1 MRIVRGIACPR
12 CPRRP
17 PGGHPV
23 LPGDLRR
30 EPAPGRAVVAGDRT
44 VAAAAGV
51 GPRPDRDR
59 RDRRLAGVGALAAS
73 VVAEVVNALPGRR
86 VQLRLPGLGL
96 GQKFAAILVIAV
108 VTMIAAP
115 HGQPTAFAEP
125 ADTAPVPAATVSA
138 PQTPLTS
145 APTAVTAPADN
156 PDRASHAPRADDEE
170 IRREESAHP
179 RGGARGVAVEP
190 C

>member
-1 MRIVRGIACPR
+1 MRIVRGIGALAALVVLLVGIPFCLVIFGGNPL
-12 CPRRP
+12 PTDLSWQAIGQSLLRP
-17 PGGHPV
+17 AS
-23 LPGDLRR
+23 D
-30 EPAPGRAVVAGDRT
+30 RALIGIVTIAGWL
-44 VAAAAGV
+44 VWV
-51 GPRPDRDR
+51 
-59 RDRRLAGVGALAAS
+59 ALAAS

-96 GQKFAAILVIAV
+96 GQKFAAVLVIAV

-145 APTAVTAPADN
+145 APAVTAPANN
-156 PDRASHAPRADDEE
+156 PDHASRAPGVGDEE